1 MDTTHE
7 LALDVVVFDSHE
19 LKTRIQNSASHTSL
33 VTAVVVVVV
42 VVAVIQNA
50 VVHVGLLVLV
60 GVGGGGGCGGGG
72 GGCGGS
78 SGGAGGGVTSGAT
91 SSRCGDNVTQPDSVS
106 EARVVR
112 WTVAGY
118 GREVGEAA
126 AAASGQCAR

>member
-42 VVAVIQNA
+42 VIARKT

-60 GVGGGGGCGGGG
+60 GVGGGGGCGRGGG
-72 GGCGGS
+72 GSGGRS
-78 SGGAGGGVTSGAT
+78 RGAGGGVTSGAT
-91 SSRCGDNVTQPDSVS
+91 RSRCVDDVTQPDSVS

-126 AAASGQCAR
+126 AAASGLCVR